1 MPTTWTEAGL
11 AEASFAGF
19 VTFAELPL
27 VDVPATAGVY
37 VVLRS
42 GAATPVFLERS
53 PAGWFKRQD
62 PSVAVER
69 LERKWVS
76 GASVIYIG
84 KAGVEPSGGG
94 GLRRRLGQYRRH
106 GAGEAVGH
114 WGGRFIWQLGDSE
127 QLRVAW
133 KLTPDLDPEDVE
145 SSLIADFVEVFGRLP
160 FANLKR
166 GRRLASGQ

>member
-11 AEASFAGF
+11 AEAGF
-19 VTFAELPL
+19 VGFVAFADLPL
-27 VDVPATAGVY
+27 VDVPTTAGVY
-37 VVLRS
+37 VVLRP
-42 GAATPVFLERS
+42 GETTPVFLGQS
-53 PAGWFKRQD
+53 PAGWFKGKD

-69 LERKWVS
+69 LNRKWIS
-76 GASVIYIG
+76 GISVVYIG

-114 WGGRFIWQLGDSE
+114 WGGRFIWQLEDSE

-133 KLTPDLDPEDVE
+133 KVTLDLDPEDVE
-145 SSLIADFVEVFGRLP
+145 SSLIADFVDVFGRLP
-160 FANLKR
+160 FANLRR

>member
-1 MPTTWTEAGL
+1 MPTTWTKAGL
-11 AEASFAGF
+11 AEAGF
-19 VTFAELPL
+19 VGFVPFDELPL
-27 VDVPATAGVY
+27 VDVPTMPGVY
-37 VVLRS
+37 VVLRP
-42 GAATPVFLERS
+42 GAAMPVFLEQS
-53 PAGWFKRQD
+53 PAGWFKGKD
-62 PSVAVER
+62 PSVDVER

-76 GASVIYIG
+76 GAGVVYIG

-114 WGGRFIWQLGDSE
+114 WGGRFVWQLRDSA

-133 KLTPDLDPEDVE
+133 KVTSDLDSEDVE
-145 SSLIADFVEVFGRLP
+145 SALIADFVGVFGRLP

-166 GRRLASGQ
+166 GRRLASGR